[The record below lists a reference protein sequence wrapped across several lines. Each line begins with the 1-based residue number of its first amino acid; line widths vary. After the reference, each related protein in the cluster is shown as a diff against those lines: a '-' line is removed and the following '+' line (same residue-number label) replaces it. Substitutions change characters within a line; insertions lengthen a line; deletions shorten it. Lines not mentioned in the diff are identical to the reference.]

1 MDITGEYLIPTDR
14 KTVWDAIND
23 PEMLKACIPGCQEL
37 TETDEG
43 PVGGYAAKVQAKI
56 GPVKATFN
64 GHVRLENVQE
74 PESYTIVG
82 EGKGGAAGF
91 AKGGADVWLE
101 EVDAGNT
108 KLTYKADAQVGGKLA
123 QLGSRLIQGT
133 AKKYADDFFAN
144 LTARIAP
151 QEAEPAETTG
161 MGVAAGDAG
170 RPEEP
175 APAPAGTDVPAGV
188 GAPSPAVGTVAGR
201 SPERAGGEAA
211 ASTPEQPMAAHA
223 AAATTAAKSGQTK
236 GKAAGKPMK
245 TWMWWIGG
253 AALII
258 LIILVLSAGGG
269 GGGGG

>member
-43 PVGGYAAKVQAKI
+43 PAGGYEAKVQAKV

-64 GHVRLENVQE
+64 GHVRLEDVNE
-74 PESYTIVG
+74 PESYRIVG

-101 EVDAGNT
+101 EVDATNT

-161 MGVAAGDAG
+161 MGVATGDAG

-175 APAPAGTDVPAGV
+175 APAGV

-201 SPERAGGEAA
+201 SPDRAGGEAA

-236 GKAAGKPMK
+236 GEAAGTPMK

-253 AALII
+253 AVLII
-258 LIILVLSAGGG
+258 LIILLLGGG
-269 GGGGG
+269 GG